1 MNLNK
6 LVFINNLP
14 SIDLHGFDRESA
26 SIAIKEFINDNLKMH
41 NEFIVIVH
49 GNGTG
54 VLKSI
59 CAYVLKRNK
68 NVLDYKIWYNNDGS
82 TVVQLKR
89 ENFN

>member
-1 MNLNK
+1 MNLNN

-14 SIDLHGFDRESA
+14 SIDLHGYDRESA

-41 NEFIVIVH
+41 NEFIVIIH

-54 VLKSI
+54 VLKTTCTHI
-59 CAYVLKRNK
+59 LKQNK
-68 NVLDYKIWYNNDGS
+68 NVVDYKIWYNNDGS